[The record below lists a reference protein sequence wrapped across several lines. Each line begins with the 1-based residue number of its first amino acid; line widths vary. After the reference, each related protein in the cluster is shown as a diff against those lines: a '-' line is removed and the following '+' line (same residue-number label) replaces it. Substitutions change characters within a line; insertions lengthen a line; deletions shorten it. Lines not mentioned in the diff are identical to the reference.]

1 MNYFRPPWPLHTRK
15 GAIVRHKRTPTKAGV
30 PRQRQHSQTR
40 ANRWAA
46 SLAVAVIVAGG
57 GAALAA
63 PATAAPTD
71 PITMPDNILRACIN
85 ADLGQGATDP
95 ITEAQAATVATVDCQ
110 TMGITDITG
119 LETMPNLETVRLNN
133 NSLNS
138 RAPLFGLTKVQTLNL
153 SNTGVTEADLPG
165 LITLPDLDSLHLVSN
180 NLEDISALASATS
193 LRVLYL
199 SGNNITDLSPLTTLT
214 GLTVL
219 HLANNQISDVLPLS
233 TLTGLTNL
241 YLGSNEIADASPL
254 SSLTSLT
261 ALQLTGQSL
270 DLPSAPLGAPTT
282 NPVTNVA
289 GDPVPVTSTDT
300 GFTYDSAA
308 DTWSFSSMGNKS
320 LTWDTTV
327 TIGSATDVQFSG
339 TISQRISFAHAVPE
353 DPTVIQA
360 VCVNGDVVY
369 PQITLPDTEGIHY
382 TVIGDVAPGATVT
395 IEAVPADEDH
405 AIYVDPA
412 SDWVDASGD
421 HIYATLEV
429 TLDDADCESVDPE
442 PTVIDPPNGD
452 LPINDTCGP
461 DNAVWILPTG
471 DDVTEGFTWRV
482 ADDGLLIAEANE
494 GYVFGDA
501 SSDLDPMFRE
511 YGYAPDS
518 GEACPTSPETP
529 QTPEEL
535 SATGG
540 TAPVLGGAAAALLL
554 GSGLFLL
561 LTRRSPRDA

>member
-1 MNYFRPPWPLHTRK
+1 M
-15 GAIVRHKRTPTKAGV
+15 RHKRTPTKAGV

-57 GAALAA
+57 GAAFAA

-95 ITEAQAATVATVDCQ
+95 ITEAQAATVTTVDCQ

-119 LETMPNLETVRLNN
+119 LETMPNLETIWLNN
-133 NSLNS
+133 NGGITNLDPIKNLAKVRSLSLN
-138 RAPLFGLTKVQTLNL
+138 FVN
-153 SNTGVTEADLPG
+153 VTDADLPG
-165 LITLPDLDSLHLVSN
+165 LVTSPDLIHLGLWRSG
-180 NLEDISALASATS
+180 LTDISALSTAASLQS
-193 LRVLYL
+193 LTLRD
-199 SGNNITDLSPLTTLT
+199 NQITDVSHLTTLT
-214 GLTVL
+214 DL
-219 HLANNQISDVLPLS
+219 N
-233 TLTGLTNL
+233 
-241 YLGSNEIADASPL
+241 YLFLEDNEIDDISPL
-254 SSLTSLT
+254 SGLVSLET
-261 ALQLTGQSL
+261 LQLRGQSL
-270 DLPSAPLGAPTT
+270 GLSSAPLDMSTI
-282 NPVTNVA
+282 NPVTDLA
-289 GDPVPVTSTDT
+289 GAPVPVTSTDA
-300 GFTYDSAA
+300 GFTYDSTAHTWTFA
-308 DTWSFSSMGNKS
+308 DRGNKS
-320 LTWDTTV
+320 LTWDTNV
-327 TIGSATDVQFSG
+327 TIGAATDVQFSG
-339 TISQRISFAHAVPE
+339 TISQRISFAQAMPE
-353 DPTVIQA
+353 DPTVTQA
-360 VCVNGDVVY
+360 VCVNGDVVS
-369 PQITLPDTEGIHY
+369 PQITLPDTEGIQY

-461 DNAVWILPTG
+461 DNAVWLLPTG
-471 DDVTEGFTWRV
+471 NDVPEGFTWRV
-482 ADDGLLIAEANE
+482 AEDGLLTAEANE
-494 GYVFGDA
+494 GYVFGDVND
-501 SSDLDPMFRE
+501 DLDPMIRE

-518 GEACPTSPETP
+518 GEVCPATPETP
-529 QTPEEL
+529 ETAETPDKL
-535 SATGG
+535 AATGG
-540 TAPVLGGAAAALLL
+540 TAPILGGAAAALLL

>member
-1 MNYFRPPWPLHTRK
+1 M
-15 GAIVRHKRTPTKAGV
+15 RHKRTPTKAGV

-57 GAALAA
+57 GAAFAA

-95 ITEAQAATVATVDCQ
+95 ITEAQAATVTTVDCQ

-119 LETMPNLETVRLNN
+119 LETMPNLETIWLNN
-133 NSLNS
+133 NGGITNLDPIKNLAKVRSLSLN
-138 RAPLFGLTKVQTLNL
+138 FVN
-153 SNTGVTEADLPG
+153 VTDADLPG
-165 LITLPDLDSLHLVSN
+165 LVTSPDLIRLGLWRSGLT
-180 NLEDISALASATS
+180 DISALSTAASLQS
-193 LRVLYL
+193 LTLRD
-199 SGNNITDLSPLTTLT
+199 NQITDVSHLTTLT
-214 GLTVL
+214 DL
-219 HLANNQISDVLPLS
+219 N
-233 TLTGLTNL
+233 
-241 YLGSNEIADASPL
+241 YLFLEDNEIDDISPL
-254 SSLTSLT
+254 SGLVSLET
-261 ALQLTGQSL
+261 LQLRGQSL
-270 DLPSAPLGAPTT
+270 GLSSAPLDTST
-282 NPVTNVA
+282 INPVTDLA
-289 GDPVPVTSTDT
+289 GDPVPVTSTDA
-300 GFTYDSAA
+300 GFTYDSTVHTWTFA
-308 DTWSFSSMGNKS
+308 DRGNKS
-320 LTWDTTV
+320 LTWDTNV
-327 TIGSATDVQFSG
+327 TIGAATDVQFSG
-339 TISQRISFAHAVPE
+339 TISQRISFAQAMPE
-353 DPTVIQA
+353 DPTVTQA
-360 VCVNGDVVY
+360 VCVNGDVVS

-461 DNAVWILPTG
+461 DNAVWLLPTG
-471 DDVTEGFTWRV
+471 NDVSEGFTWRV
-482 ADDGLLIAEANE
+482 AEDGLLTAEASE
-494 GYVFGDA
+494 GYVFGDVND
-501 SSDLDPMFRE
+501 DLDPMIRE

-518 GEACPTSPETP
+518 GEVCPATPETP
-529 QTPEEL
+529 ETAETPDKL
-535 SATGG
+535 AATGG
-540 TAPVLGGAAAALLL
+540 TAPILGGAAAALLL